1 MISPKLITQG
11 DFQTVNGYAGTGP
24 YVYDEYVAG
33 QYTTFVRNENYWGE
47 QPYYDKIVA
56 KYIPDNAS
64 RVQALQ
70 TGEID
75 QAVHARCDGRRRPE
89 STGPAPETV

>member
-24 YVYDEYVAG
+24 YIYDEYVAG

-47 QPYYDKIVA
+47 QPYYDK
-56 KYIPDNAS
+56 S
-64 RVQALQ
+64 
-70 TGEID
+70 
-75 QAVHARCDGRRRPE
+75 
-89 STGPAPETV
+89 